1 MKTVVNIENNA
12 NLSEKGY
19 PLFLGDDLGFADT
32 INVTY
37 PELAKLYE
45 EQRSQFWVETEHS
58 LAQDKIDFQE
68 NPEAGEV
75 MVRNLMSQW
84 LMDSIAARSIMTILE
99 PFATN
104 NELVEVLTAW
114 TFFECLTPDHEVLT
128 TFGWKPIASITTT
141 DKVAQYDV
149 ETKEITFVHPTGVIN
164 KPYVGKLIDFK
175 SKNNHFSQ
183 RATPN
188 HRMVVEYPYPHLK
201 GKKEKV
207 ILAKDVKFHGG
218 NAGVTA
224 GLKKTGSL
232 TEFSAKHALFVAI
245 QADGCA
251 PSESYTGGTCGTVPY
266 RFTLKKDRKIERLS
280 KICDKLGIEFKEYE
294 TAGKFVVNVPVSLIE
309 GDLKTFDWFN
319 LEDVTSEWGEA
330 FVKELSVWDGYDPSR
345 TKPNMKF
352 TSTNLSCIE
361 KARCVGVLSGF
372 TTHLSVTEETDVR
385 KKTYCLSFTPKTHI
399 TGGCIKKE
407 EVDYDGL
414 VHCIEVPTGAFLTR
428 RGNAVSVT
436 GNCIHAR
443 TYSYIMRECFV
454 NANDILE
461 RAKADVNVAYR
472 SRIIGKIFNETAKM
486 AAEWSAGTLIDKKVV
501 KLQLLKTL
509 MAIYSLEAIS
519 FMASFACTFA
529 VTETGKFQGIG
540 NDLTAICKDEMT
552 HCKFG
557 RTCLDIMLN
566 KEQDYREIF
575 EENREELQEI
585 LIECIKQEFSFS
597 EYIFSD
603 GRSTLGLT
611 SSLLKEHVLAIASPV
626 FDKFGFK
633 IPEEFGTIPSR
644 SPLRYMDK
652 YLNSDLIQS
661 AAQEITL
668 VNYRVGQTVNDIE
681 SVEFDF

>member
-45 EQRSQFWVETEHS
+45 EQRSQFWIETEHS

-114 TFFECLTPDHEVLT
+114 TFFE
-128 TFGWKPIASITTT
+128 G
-141 DKVAQYDV
+141 
-149 ETKEITFVHPTGVIN
+149 
-164 KPYVGKLIDFK
+164 
-175 SKNNHFSQ
+175 
-183 RATPN
+183 
-188 HRMVVEYPYPHLK
+188 
-201 GKKEKV
+201 
-207 ILAKDVKFHGG
+207 
-218 NAGVTA
+218 
-224 GLKKTGSL
+224 
-232 TEFSAKHALFVAI
+232 
-245 QADGCA
+245 
-251 PSESYTGGTCGTVPY
+251 
-266 RFTLKKDRKIERLS
+266 
-280 KICDKLGIEFKEYE
+280 
-294 TAGKFVVNVPVSLIE
+294 
-309 GDLKTFDWFN
+309 
-319 LEDVTSEWGEA
+319 
-330 FVKELSVWDGYDPSR
+330 
-345 TKPNMKF
+345 
-352 TSTNLSCIE
+352 
-361 KARCVGVLSGF
+361 
-372 TTHLSVTEETDVR
+372 
-385 KKTYCLSFTPKTHI
+385 
-399 TGGCIKKE
+399 
-407 EVDYDGL
+407 
-414 VHCIEVPTGAFLTR
+414 
-428 RGNAVSVT
+428 
-436 GNCIHAR
+436 IHAR

-566 KEQDYREIF
+566 KEEDYREIF

-585 LIECIKQEFSFS
+585 LIECIRQEFSFS

-611 SSLLKEHVLAIASPV
+611 TSLLKEHVLSIASPV

-633 IPEEFGTIPSR
+633 IPDEFGVIPSR